1 MMKISLYFA
10 PSLIMEK
17 SPACRVLQ
25 HLWHDKHSWKASAK
39 TSHRSPGEGKEPH
52 SSTVENREMLDVDTD
67 TKNFNWLTG
76 EYHVIAEET
85 TSDPLITSLTLTRS
99 AFMLPFSPQLVHKL
113 EDSQS
118 DEIKVFKCIFSQFF
132 PFFWFVVM
140 LTELPALSLSLSSVL
155 QLIKGHCCWDES
167 PAIF

>member
-25 HLWHDKHSWKASAK
+25 HPWHDKHSWKASVQ
-39 TSHRSPGEGKEPH
+39 TSHRSPGEGKDPH
-52 SSTVENREMLDVDTD
+52 PSPVENREMLDVDTD
-67 TKNFNWLTG
+67 TKNFNWLPG

-85 TSDPLITSLTLTRS
+85 TSDQLITSLPLTRS

-118 DEIKVFKCIFSQFF
+118 DETKVFKCIFS
-132 PFFWFVVM
+132 PFLLFCCCSYANRA
-140 LTELPALSLSLSSVL
+140 TCSLSFYLLHSP
-155 QLIKGHCCWDES
+155 CDES